1 MPIYKLKNPII
12 FKNGTGFTIDQADV
26 ELFVQSR
33 TEVNFSIG
41 QDVASSVTV
50 QFNQVTATPIIIDN
64 GTLKLSGDTITGSFT
79 QTGDL
84 SITENLTLSDT
95 LTIDGIL
102 TAEKIESE
110 LTQSLTLFESGS
122 TRFGDTIDDEQ
133 VFTGSLSATGSI
145 TLIDYEITEFSN
157 DTTLADESTTA
168 VVTEKAVKT
177 YVSDQST
184 DFKSYYRKSYAHTG
198 SFVSVSTA
206 SFTAATAS
214 APSEFTSTSE
224 EDFMFFLNGMM
235 MEHDSLTVEQSSSLF
250 LLKVNNDTIGYNL
263 QGDDEIVAWGKF
275 DNQYYLDFDGLTNE
289 ITTNFSGSGAT
300 PLNKT
305 YSFWMKSSTT
315 ARNYSVFAYGSQK
328 REGFTTN
335 FSNGRVLMWNG
346 SNWYTYWEDTS
357 AQDDGEWHHWMV
369 YNKVDTLTGSKL
381 YVDGALIEV
390 NNHITSG
397 TVSNLNTQS
406 QPLTIMSYQ
415 NNSNNTARHFE
426 GSITNLA
433 VYSGDKTDDAT
444 AHYNNGTP
452 KDLSGESGLQGYWK
466 MDEGSGTTVTDRSGE
481 GNDGTINGASWIT
494 VMEK

>member
-110 LTQSLTLFESGS
+110 LTQSVSLFESGS
-122 TRFGDTIDDEQ
+122 TRFGDTVDDEQ

-177 YVSDQST
+177 YVSCDSCVSRR
-184 DFKSYYRKSYAHTG
+184 DLRRK
-198 SFVSVSTA
+198 
-206 SFTAATAS
+206 
-214 APSEFTSTSE
+214 TS
-224 EDFMFFLNGMM
+224 L
-235 MEHDSLTVEQSSSLF
+235 H
-250 LLKVNNDTIGYNL
+250 
-263 QGDDEIVAWGKF
+263 
-275 DNQYYLDFDGLTNE
+275 
-289 ITTNFSGSGAT
+289 
-300 PLNKT
+300 
-305 YSFWMKSSTT
+305 
-315 ARNYSVFAYGSQK
+315 
-328 REGFTTN
+328 
-335 FSNGRVLMWNG
+335 VL
-346 SNWYTYWEDTS
+346 
-357 AQDDGEWHHWMV
+357 
-369 YNKVDTLTGSKL
+369 
-381 YVDGALIEV
+381 
-390 NNHITSG
+390 
-397 TVSNLNTQS
+397 
-406 QPLTIMSYQ
+406 QPLQWFSY
-415 NNSNNTARHFE
+415 
-426 GSITNLA
+426 
-433 VYSGDKTDDAT
+433 K
-444 AHYNNGTP
+444 
-452 KDLSGESGLQGYWK
+452 
-466 MDEGSGTTVTDRSGE
+466 
-481 GNDGTINGASWIT
+481 
-494 VMEK
+494 

>member
-110 LTQSLTLFESGS
+110 LTQSVSLFESGS

-184 DFKSYYRKSYAHTG
+184 DFKSYYRKSFAHTG

-315 ARNYSVFAYGSQK
+315 ARNYSVFAYGTQK
-328 REGFTTN
+328 RGGLTTN
-335 FSNGRVLMWNG
+335 FSSGRVLMWNG
-346 SNWYTYWEDTS
+346 ASWYTYWDDTS

-369 YNKVDTLTGSKL
+369 YNKVDTITGSKL
-381 YVDGALIEV
+381 YVDGTEISV
-390 NNHITSG
+390 NLYKTSG

-415 NNSNNTARHFE
+415 NNSDNTARHFE
-426 GSITNLA
+426 GSIREFA
-433 VYSGDKTDDAT
+433 VFSGDKTGNASLI
-444 AHYNNGTP
+444 YNSGVPYN
-452 KDLSGESGLQGYWK
+452 LSDESDLQGYWR
-466 MDEGSGTTVTDRSGE
+466 MNEGSGTTVTDSSGE
-481 GNDGTINGASWIT
+481 GNDGTINGATWNY
-494 VMEK
+494 VF

>member
-110 LTQSLTLFESGS
+110 LTQSVSLFESGS
-122 TRFGDTIDDEQ
+122 TRFGDTVDDEQ

-184 DFKSYYRKSYAHTG
+184 DFKSYYRKSFAHTG

-315 ARNYSVFAYGSQK
+315 ARNYSVFAYGTQK
-328 REGFTTN
+328 RGGLTTN
-335 FSNGRVLMWNG
+335 FSSGRVLMWNG
-346 SNWYTYWEDTS
+346 ASWYTYWDDTS

-369 YNKVDTLTGSKL
+369 YNKVDTITGSKL
-381 YVDGALIEV
+381 YVDGTEISV
-390 NNHITSG
+390 NLYKTSG

-415 NNSNNTARHFE
+415 NNSDNTARHFE
-426 GSITNLA
+426 GSIREFA
-433 VYSGDKTDDAT
+433 VFSGDKTGNASLF
-444 AHYNNGTP
+444 YNSGVPYNLSDES
-452 KDLSGESGLQGYWK
+452 DLQAYWR
-466 MDEGSGTTVTDRSGE
+466 MNEGSGTTVTDSSGE
-481 GNDGTINGASWIT
+481 GNHGTVNGATWNYVI
-494 VMEK
+494 

>member
-102 TAEKIESE
+102 TAEKIVSE

-184 DFKSYYRKSYAHTG
+184 DFKSYYRKSFAHTG

-315 ARNYSVFAYGSQK
+315 ARNYSVFAYGTQK
-328 REGFTTN
+328 RGGLTTN
-335 FSNGRVLMWNG
+335 FSSGRVLMWNG
-346 SNWYTYWEDTS
+346 ASWYTYWDDTS

-369 YNKVDTLTGSKL
+369 YNKVDTITGSKL
-381 YVDGALIEV
+381 YVDGTEISV
-390 NNHITSG
+390 NLYKTSG

-415 NNSNNTARHFE
+415 NNSDNTARHFE
-426 GSITNLA
+426 GSIRELA
-433 VYSGDKTDDAT
+433 VFSGDKTGNASLF
-444 AHYNNGTP
+444 YNSGVPYNLSDES
-452 KDLSGESGLQGYWK
+452 DLQAYWR
-466 MDEGSGTTVTDRSGE
+466 MNEGSGTTVTDSSGE
-481 GNDGTINGASWIT
+481 GNDGTINGATWNY
-494 VMEK
+494 VF

>member
-110 LTQSLTLFESGS
+110 LTQSVSLFESGS
-122 TRFGDTIDDEQ
+122 TRFGDTVDDEQ

-184 DFKSYYRKSYAHTG
+184 DFKSYYRKSFAHTG

-289 ITTNFSGSGAT
+289 ITTDFSGSGAT

-369 YNKVDTLTGSKL
+369 YNKVDTITGSKL
-381 YVDGALIEV
+381 YVDGTEISV
-390 NNHITSG
+390 NLYKTSG

-415 NNSNNTARHFE
+415 NNSDNTARHFE
-426 GSITNLA
+426 GSIREFA
-433 VYSGDKTDDAT
+433 VFSGDKTGNASLI
-444 AHYNNGTP
+444 YNSGVPYNLSDES
-452 KDLSGESGLQGYWK
+452 DLQAYWR
-466 MDEGSGTTVTDRSGE
+466 MIEGSGTSVTDSSGE
-481 GNDGTINGASWIT
+481 GNDGTINGATWNY
-494 VMEK
+494 VF

>member
-110 LTQSLTLFESGS
+110 LTQSVSLFESGS
-122 TRFGDTIDDEQ
+122 TRFGDTVDDEQ

-184 DFKSYYRKSYAHTG
+184 DFKSYYRKSFAHTG

-250 LLKVNNDTIGYNL
+250 LLKVNNNTIGYNL
-263 QGDDEIVAWGKF
+263 EGADELVAWGKF
-275 DNQYYLDFDGLTNE
+275 
-289 ITTNFSGSGAT
+289 
-300 PLNKT
+300 
-305 YSFWMKSSTT
+305 
-315 ARNYSVFAYGSQK
+315 
-328 REGFTTN
+328 
-335 FSNGRVLMWNG
+335 
-346 SNWYTYWEDTS
+346 
-357 AQDDGEWHHWMV
+357 
-369 YNKVDTLTGSKL
+369 
-381 YVDGALIEV
+381 
-390 NNHITSG
+390 
-397 TVSNLNTQS
+397 
-406 QPLTIMSYQ
+406 
-415 NNSNNTARHFE
+415 
-426 GSITNLA
+426 
-433 VYSGDKTDDAT
+433 
-444 AHYNNGTP
+444 
-452 KDLSGESGLQGYWK
+452 ES
-466 MDEGSGTTVTDRSGE
+466 
-481 GNDGTINGASWIT
+481 
-494 VMEK
+494 

>member
-110 LTQSLTLFESGS
+110 LTQSVSLFESGS
-122 TRFGDTIDDEQ
+122 TRFGDTVDDEQ

-168 VVTEKAVKT
+168 VVTENAVKT
-177 YVSDQST
+177 YLSDQT
-184 DFKSYYRKSYAHTG
+184 NTFDSYHRKSFAHTG
-198 SFVSVSTA
+198 SYVAASTA
-206 SFTAATAS
+206 SFYAVTAS
-214 APSEFTSTSE
+214 APSGFTATNE
-224 EDFMFFLNGMM
+224 DDFMFFVNGVIA
-235 MEHDSLTVEQSSSLF
+235 EHDALTVQQSGSKFYML
-250 LLKVNNDTIGYNL
+250 VNNNSVGYDL
-263 QGDDEIVAWGKF
+263 ESDDEIVAWGKF

-289 ITTNFSGSGAT
+289 ITTDFSGSGAT

-315 ARNYSVFAYGSQK
+315 ARNYSVFAYGTQK
-328 REGFTTN
+328 RGGLTTN
-335 FSNGRVLMWNG
+335 FSSGRVLMWNG
-346 SNWYTYWEDTS
+346 ASWYTYWDDTS

-369 YNKVDTLTGSKL
+369 YNDVETIVDSKL
-381 YVDGALIEV
+381 YVDGTLIEV
-390 NNHITSG
+390 NKFVTSG

-415 NNSNNTARHFE
+415 NNSDNTARHFE
-426 GSITNLA
+426 GSIREFA
-433 VYSGDKTDDAT
+433 VFSGDKTGNASLI
-444 AHYNNGTP
+444 YNSGVPYN
-452 KDLSGESGLQGYWK
+452 LSDESDLQGYWR
-466 MDEGSGTTVTDRSGE
+466 MNEGSGTTVTDSSGE
-481 GNDGTINGASWIT
+481 GNDGTINGATWNY
-494 VMEK
+494 VF

>member
-110 LTQSLTLFESGS
+110 LTQSVSLFESGS

-184 DFKSYYRKSYAHTG
+184 DFKSYYRKSFAHTG

-315 ARNYSVFAYGSQK
+315 ARNYSVFAYGTQK
-328 REGFTTN
+328 RGGLTTN
-335 FSNGRVLMWNG
+335 FSSGRVLMWNG
-346 SNWYTYWEDTS
+346 ASWYTYWDDTS

-369 YNKVDTLTGSKL
+369 YNKEDTITGSKL
-381 YVDGALIEV
+381 YVDGTEISV
-390 NNHITSG
+390 NLYKTSG

-415 NNSNNTARHFE
+415 NNSDNTARHFE
-426 GSITNLA
+426 GSIREFA
-433 VYSGDKTDDAT
+433 VFSGDKKGNASLF
-444 AHYNNGTP
+444 YNSGVPYNLSDES
-452 KDLSGESGLQGYWK
+452 DLQAYWR
-466 MDEGSGTTVTDRSGE
+466 MNEGSGTTVTDSSGE
-481 GNDGTINGASWIT
+481 GNDGTINGAIWNYVI
-494 VMEK
+494 